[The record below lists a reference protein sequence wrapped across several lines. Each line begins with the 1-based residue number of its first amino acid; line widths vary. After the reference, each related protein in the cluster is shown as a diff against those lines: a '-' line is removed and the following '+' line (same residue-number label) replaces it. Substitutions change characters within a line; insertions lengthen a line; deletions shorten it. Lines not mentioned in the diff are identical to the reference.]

1 LRHRLCKIGKSR
13 VDQAVTGRWF
23 GRKPRVEPEE
33 IAFRGSV
40 VALAQAQLIDQLN
53 RYRLENNQ
61 AVAAIAVNVAL
72 ATALT
77 SIRASASQDLLIS
90 LPGLHYFWWAPL
102 IAFAASVLALFV
114 TIRLNQPNPG
124 PDALTLAATLER
136 EPVGERLGLMV
147 VALEYAHRYNRIH
160 HRRTIDA
167 FMVGG
172 IALLAAGVAVCGA
185 IIAGVG

>member
-1 LRHRLCKIGKSR
+1 MSNL
-13 VDQAVTGRWF
+13 
-23 GRKPRVEPEE
+23 
-33 IAFRGSV
+33 
-40 VALAQAQLIDQLN
+40 
-53 RYRLENNQ
+53 

-77 SIRASASQDLLIS
+77 SIRASARQDLLIS

-114 TIRLNQPNPG
+114 AITLNQPSRG
-124 PDALTLAATLER
+124 PDALTLAAKLER

-147 VALEYAHRYNRIH
+147 VALERAHEHNRIH
-160 HRRTIDA
+160 HRRGTRA

-172 IALLAAGVAVCGA
+172 IALLAVGVAVCGA